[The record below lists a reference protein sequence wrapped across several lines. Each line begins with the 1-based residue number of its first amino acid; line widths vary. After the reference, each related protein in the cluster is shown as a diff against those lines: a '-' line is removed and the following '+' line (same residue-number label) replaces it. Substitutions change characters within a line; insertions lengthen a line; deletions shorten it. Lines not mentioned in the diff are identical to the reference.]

1 MTGSEYKYK
10 VVIIGDVNVGKSST
24 MIKIN
29 FIHIIQNFN
38 GNFVGLIHRFKAN
51 TFSELG
57 YDTGMNKNM
66 FYCLNSQIN
75 LYISSE
81 SEPIKIT
88 RNFDDKVVELM
99 IWDTAG
105 EGIFLMIIYHF
116 PQNNKFRTKI
126 YRKI

>member
-1 MTGSEYKYK
+1 M
-10 VVIIGDVNVGKSST
+10 
-24 MIKIN
+24 
-29 FIHIIQNFN
+29 IIQNFN
-38 GNFVGLIHRFKAN
+38 GNFIGLIHRFKAN

-105 EGIFLMIIYHF
+105 EGIF
-116 PQNNKFRTKI
+116 
-126 YRKI
+126 

>member
-75 LYISSE
+75 LIYIFHQKANQS
-81 SEPIKIT
+81 K
-88 RNFDDKVVELM
+88 
-99 IWDTAG
+99 
-105 EGIFLMIIYHF
+105 
-116 PQNNKFRTKI
+116 
-126 YRKI
+126 